1 MEKNHEKGINRYG
14 TITEPGTIRFERLLP
29 GPIERVW
36 SYLTESEKRGKWLAF
51 GTTEPR
57 IGGTVELR
65 FFNTQLSPH
74 KEPIPERY
82 KEDCA
87 DGVSFSGKVTA
98 YEPPR
103 LLGYTWGNHGE
114 VTLELIPQ
122 EKNVLLVLT
131 HRGLEKKIMNSVA
144 SGWHT
149 HLDILVDNLIGE
161 IPRPFWSTHA
171 KLELEYE
178 TRLGSE

>member
-1 MEKNHEKGINRYG
+1 MKNENEMNRYG

-36 SYLTESEKRGKWLAF
+36 SYITESEKRGKWLAF
-51 GTTEPR
+51 GETDAR
-57 IGGTVELR
+57 VGGKVALK

-74 KEPIPERY
+74 KEAIPEKY

-87 DGVSFSGKVTA
+87 DGTSLSGVVTQ
-98 YEPPR
+98 YQPPR
-103 LLGYTWGNHGE
+103 LLSYKWGSDGE
-114 VTLELIPQ
+114 VTFELLSQ
-122 EKNVLLVLT
+122 NKDVLLVLT
-131 HRGLEKKIMNSVA
+131 HRGLGKEIMNSVA

-161 IPRPFWSTHA
+161 IPKPFWSTHT
-171 KLELEYE
+171 KLEKEYE
-178 TRLGSE
+178 ARLSV